1 MVTTFSSDYYLH
13 PKCSPGTQKS
23 KMVFR
28 MLSRL
33 DHVFTG
39 IKKPYGRG
47 EAAGMMTLLEI
58 LADTHNDE
66 ALKDTL
72 ADARQAFTLS

>member
-1 MVTTFSSDYYLH
+1 M
-13 PKCSPGTQKS
+13 
-23 KMVFR
+23 
-28 MLSRL
+28 

-47 EAAGMMTLLEI
+47 EAAGMMTMLEI

-66 ALKDTL
+66 ALKATL